1 MENTTLLFNDEIEN
15 IIDAM
20 DLSQEAPVEEPQRQY
35 WFMKKARQL
44 VKEQSEKLGRPHCQ
58 YYYFWLSDECQ
69 RLRKISRNFGTH
81 RLCRSSGR
89 KRRFCDL

>member
-1 MENTTLLFNDEIEN
+1 MENTTLLFNDEMKK

-44 VKEQSEKLGRPHCQ
+44 IKEQSEKLGRPLTANITTFGCQ
-58 YYYFWLSDECQ
+58 MNAVSVM
-69 RLRKISRNFGTH
+69 
-81 RLCRSSGR
+81 
-89 KRRFCDL
+89 

>member
-1 MENTTLLFNDEIEN
+1 MENTTLLFNDEMEK

-44 VKEQSEKLGRPHCQ
+44 IKAQSETAYCQ
-58 YYYFWLSDECQ
+58 YYYFWMPDECQ
-69 RLRKISRNFGTH
+69 RL
-81 RLCRSSGR
+81 
-89 KRRFCDL
+89 

>member
-1 MENTTLLFNDEIEN
+1 MENTTLLFNDEMEN

-44 VKEQSEKLGRPHCQ
+44 VKEQSEKLEDRLLPILR
-58 YYYFWLSDECQ
+58 LSDA
-69 RLRKISRNFGTH
+69 R
-81 RLCRSSGR
+81 
-89 KRRFCDL
+89 